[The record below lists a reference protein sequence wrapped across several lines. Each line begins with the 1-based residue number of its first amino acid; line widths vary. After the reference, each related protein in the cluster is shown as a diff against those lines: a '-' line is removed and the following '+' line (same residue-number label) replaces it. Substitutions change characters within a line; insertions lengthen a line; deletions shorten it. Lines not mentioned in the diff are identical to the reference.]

1 MKAVPGNPSTSSY
14 NPTQDDMEARTTI
27 IFGTFGT
34 LMAAVGIILAGVTL
48 RFMYQSHLAK
58 SDNGSRVVI
67 EDGLEL
73 QVTGSRIAPQETSAI
88 QEA

>member
-1 MKAVPGNPSTSSY
+1 MKAVPGNPSTSSH
-14 NPTQDDMEARTTI
+14 NPAQDDIEARNTI

-34 LMAAVGIILAGVTL
+34 LMAAIGIILAGVTL

-58 SDNGSRVVI
+58 SHNGSRVVV

-73 QVTGSRIAPQETSAI
+73 HVTGSRIAPQETSAI
-88 QEA
+88 QDE